1 MLFNL
6 KHKFVYVH
14 LPKTGGTSIRKALES
29 KSETESFISR
39 DRKHMSARQIRDY
52 LGTETYSSMTSFAHV
67 RNPWDLEVSA
77 YHYVLQNEG
86 HYLHNVF
93 KKLGSFDNYI
103 SWRCR
108 HVPFQ
113 QTNMVSD
120 ESGNLIVD
128 HIHKFENLAESY
140 VEIMKRL
147 DIKSD
152 LPKLNSSK
160 HREYHSYYNEKT
172 KRLVAQAF
180 DKDIELFGYSW
191 SGK

>member
-14 LPKTGGTSIRKALES
+14 LPKTGGTSVRKALES
-29 KSETESFISR
+29 KSETESFMSR
-39 DRKHMSARQIRDY
+39 DKKHMSARQIRDY
-52 LGTETYSSMTSFAHV
+52 LGTETYSSLTSFAHV
-67 RNPWDLEVSA
+67 RNPWDLEVST

-86 HYLHNVF
+86 HYLHSIF

-108 HVPFQ
+108 HAPFQ
-113 QTNMVSD
+113 QTDTLSD

-128 HIHKFENLAESY
+128 HIHKFENLAESFA
-140 VEIMKRL
+140 EIMKKFQ
-147 DIKSD
+147 IEAD

-160 HREYHSYYNEKT
+160 HRDYQSYYNEKT
-172 KRLVAQAF
+172 RRLVAQAF

-191 SGK
+191 NGK